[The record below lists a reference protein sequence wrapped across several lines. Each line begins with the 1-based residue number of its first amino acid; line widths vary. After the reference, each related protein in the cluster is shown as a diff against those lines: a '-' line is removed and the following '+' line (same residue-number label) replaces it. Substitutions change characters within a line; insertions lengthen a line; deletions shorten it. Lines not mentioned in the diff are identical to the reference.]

1 MRSPVETGL
10 VWRTRIAAKIATIVC
25 EISGKYRESA
35 SNDFPILSL
44 NNLYLYL
51 NLRAYCVLYSNIII
65 IYYFNIQFKSM
76 TTKVYKKKGDF
87 FFKHSFSRISVDF
100 SLSWNGTGRDGDK
113 KCGDRAGN
121 DSSVQCVDCVG
132 GESTEH

>member
-44 NNLYLYL
+44 NNLYLNV

-65 IYYFNIQFKSM
+65 IYYYNIQF
-76 TTKVYKKKGDF
+76 
-87 FFKHSFSRISVDF
+87 
-100 SLSWNGTGRDGDK
+100 
-113 KCGDRAGN
+113 
-121 DSSVQCVDCVG
+121 
-132 GESTEH
+132 

>member
-1 MRSPVETGL
+1 METGL
-10 VWRTRIAAKIATIVC
+10 VWRTLIAAKIATIVC

-44 NNLYLYL
+44 NNLYLNV

-76 TTKVYKKKGDF
+76 TTKVYKKKGEIF
-87 FFKHSFSRISVDF
+87 FSNTLFQEFRWTLAYPGMERDMMEIKSVE
-100 SLSWNGTGRDGDK
+100 TEPEMTAV
-113 KCGDRAGN
+113 C
-121 DSSVQCVDCVG
+121 SV
-132 GESTEH
+132 